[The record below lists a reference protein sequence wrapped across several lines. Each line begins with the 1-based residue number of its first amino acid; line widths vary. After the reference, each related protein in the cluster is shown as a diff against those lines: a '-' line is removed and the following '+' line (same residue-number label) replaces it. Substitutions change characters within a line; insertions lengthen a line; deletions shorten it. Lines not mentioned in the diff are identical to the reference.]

1 MSTKQ
6 LFEKLTAMEVPQTDE
21 PLVPPPELIG
31 FFVRWVRSL
40 KNWKQSTLAE
50 FAQVSISTIER
61 IERGE
66 KVSDDCLE
74 SIGRAFGYEPGYFTA
89 PRRRKSAE
97 DAMAE
102 FVETWGNLE
111 AVEVRA
117 LRTQPQVRNLA
128 GCHAYLVHRPD
139 VDHSYDPDIAALTE
153 WLDLA
158 CFIIESPFEG
168 EDSGE
173 GGRREL
179 YKSILAC
186 VRRIEQ
192 RGVTVLAG
200 VMPAPQ
206 DGIPDW
212 RVAIISV
219 TPKATDPGAL
229 KRRAIFVD
237 RRCVA
242 LPTVKAA

>member
-6 LFEKLTAMEVPQTDE
+6 LFEKLTAMEIPQTEE

-31 FFVRWVRSL
+31 FFVRWVRGL

-74 SIGRAFGYEPGYFTA
+74 SIGRAFGYELGYFTA
-89 PRRRKSAE
+89 PRRRKTAE
-97 DAMAE
+97 EAMAE
-102 FVETWGNLE
+102 FAETWGYLE

-117 LRTQPQVRNLA
+117 LRTQPQVRDLA
-128 GCHAYLVHRPD
+128 GCDAYLVHRPD
-139 VDHSYDPDIAALTE
+139 VDHSCDPDIEALTE

-158 CFIIESPFEG
+158 CFIIKSPFAAD
-168 EDSGE
+168 DSGE
-173 GGRREL
+173 CRRREL

-192 RGVTVLAG
+192 RGLTVLAG
-200 VMPAPQ
+200 VMAAPQ
-206 DGIPDW
+206 EGISDW

-229 KRRAIFVD
+229 KRRALFVD
-237 RRCVA
+237 CRCVA
-242 LPTVKAA
+242 LPTIRAA